1 MMSYKI
7 KDNRQNNFTAKIE
20 VTNEGKVKVRFN
32 EPWIKMFN
40 VKNSRTKIICS
51 PRLCHVMFDS
61 KKSITQNNIKI
72 LNYTLLLICTNRK

>member
-1 MMSYKI
+1 MMLYKI

-20 VTNEGKVKVRFN
+20 VTNADKVKVRFN

-40 VKNSRTKIICS
+40 VKYIRTKIICS

-61 KKSITQNNIKI
+61 KNQ
-72 LNYTLLLICTNRK
+72 LLKLISK